1 MNEKKM
7 SSASKKSTAVN
18 GQLLTE
24 ELRRKKRKLLERI
37 LMGLALVGTV
47 IVLLMYGD
55 LITRLINPPMP
66 KSMIYGKWVEQ
77 DVAPYAREVLIL
89 NESGVTVNGS
99 LVTTNFDFDG
109 KYFEYRVGGETR
121 RFRFIGQQYIEMKLD
136 SDAHYLPTFQLE
148 GKQNLSLR

>member
-7 SSASKKSTAVN
+7 SSSASKKSATSNPAT
-18 GQLLTE
+18 LE
-24 ELRRKKRKLLERI
+24 EMRRKKRKALERL
-37 LMGLALVGTV
+37 LMGIAIVGTV

-55 LITRLINPPMP
+55 LITRLVNPPMP
-66 KSMIYGKWVEQ
+66 KSMIYGKWIEQ

-136 SDAHYLPTFQLE
+136 SDAHYLPVFQLE

>member
-7 SSASKKSTAVN
+7 SSSASKKSATSNPAT
-18 GQLLTE
+18 LE
-24 ELRRKKRKLLERI
+24 EMRRKKRKALERV
-37 LMGLALVGTV
+37 LMGIAIVGTV

-55 LITRLINPPMP
+55 LITRLVNPPMP
-66 KSMIYGKWVEQ
+66 KSMIYGKWIEQ

-136 SDAHYLPTFQLE
+136 SDAHYLPVFQLE